1 MARKNKALASGDW
14 GSSLIRGVA
23 KVRRMIQKHPAE
35 AKTGLQLKEI
45 TIEFCSR
52 LRSGDLQIKRRYFR
66 LIRTIVLEI
75 A

>member
-14 GSSLIRGVA
+14 GSLLNPG
-23 KVRRMIQKHPAE
+23 RRKSKADDSKHPAE